1 MPVPRVVISTSPSL
15 PLAAPNFTS
24 ATPAASASLTSTT
37 GRPSRSEKIFSAGAS
52 IHDLSM
58 FAAERVTPWVTTAG
72 MVMPIGPSPIWS
84 ANSATISATTEATFF
99 GVDSAGVGMRTRGA
113 AKSPAV
119 RSTRAPLIP
128 EPPMSMPSTGWFCM
142 GPP

>member
-1 MPVPRVVISTSPSL
+1 
-15 PLAAPNFTS
+15 
-24 ATPAASASLTSTT
+24 
-37 GRPSRSEKIFSAGAS
+37 
-52 IHDLSM
+52 M
-58 FAAERVTPWVTTAG
+58 FAAERVTPWVTIAG

-84 ANSATISATTEATFF
+84 AKSATISATTLATLA
-99 GVDSAGVGMRTRGA
+99 GVDSAGVGMRTRSA

-119 RSTRAPLIP
+119 RSTSAPLIP